1 MNIQNV
7 ILGFLLDGPM
17 TGYDLKGKFDESVS
31 YFFEATFS
39 GIYPALRKMESEG
52 LVIKEVLLQEGK
64 PNKNVFA
71 ITDKGRTAFADYLAS
86 PVAQSVQRSDLLLRI
101 FFGSH
106 CSEEQI
112 VKWLTQEQARLQDG
126 LAHLLAMQEALLKD
140 PETDP
145 FRLKTLSFGMEQLR
159 LSLQWIDNELSNH
172 PQGDNRHDR

>member
-71 ITDKGRTAFADYLAS
+71 ITNKGRTAFADYLAS

-126 LAHLLAMQEALLKD
+126 LAHLMAMREALLKD

-159 LSLQWIDNELSNH
+159 LSLQWIDNELSNYSE
-172 PQGDNRHDR
+172 GDNRHDR